1 MKYAIIFG
9 LALSCMT
16 FAACQSDTYYIKG
29 KAKNINDNDTLIL
42 SYDLKQGTP
51 ADTITVKGKEFRLH
65 GHADSVR
72 MAMIYRIKY
81 PEQNA
86 VFFLENGNIDI
97 DLSTTPL
104 KSRVKGTALNNEWQ
118 RLNDSVFHYA
128 MMINSTMENSNRHN
142 GKTEDGKD
150 VARQL
155 EKIIKECSLC
165 VKQFAYENLDNKLGD
180 YIISSMP
187 EDILDKKTRKEIIKK
202 KKEKEMSE

>member
-1 MKYAIIFG
+1 MKYAMLFG

-16 FAACQSDTYYIKG
+16 FAACQSDSYYIKG

-51 ADTITVKGKEFRLH
+51 DDTIIVKGKEFRLH

-72 MAMIYRIKY
+72 MAMVYRAKY

-86 VFFLENGNIDI
+86 VFFIEKGNIDI

-104 KSRVKGTALNNEWQ
+104 KSRVRGTALNDEWQ
-118 RLNDSVFHYA
+118 RFNDSVFHYA
-128 MMINSTMENSNRHN
+128 MMINSTMENSRRHN
-142 GKTEDGKD
+142 AMTEDGKD

-155 EKIIKECSLC
+155 EKIIRECSLC
-165 VKQFAYENLDNKLGD
+165 VKQFAYVNLDNKLGD

-187 EDILDKKTRKEIIKK
+187 EDILDKKTRKEIINK

>member
-1 MKYAIIFG
+1 MKYATLFG

-16 FAACQSDTYYIKG
+16 FAACQSDSYYIKG
-29 KAKNINDNDTLIL
+29 KAKNIKDKDTLIL

-51 ADTITVKGKEFRLH
+51 ADTIIVKEKEFRLH
-65 GHADSVR
+65 GHADSAR
-72 MAMIYRIKY
+72 MAMIYRAKY

-104 KSRVKGTALNNEWQ
+104 KSRVKGTTLNNEWQ
-118 RLNDSVFHYA
+118 RFNDSVFHYA
-128 MMINSTMENSNRHN
+128 MMINSTMENSSRHN
-142 GKTEDGKD
+142 GMTEDGKE
-150 VARQL
+150 VARKL
-155 EKIIKECSLC
+155 EKIIRECSLC
-165 VKQFAYENLDNKLGD
+165 VRQFAYDNLDNKLGD

-187 EDILDKKTRKEIIKK
+187 EDILDKKTRKEIINK